1 MEYYSNRLC
10 ISMRELVDGG
20 IMSESNY
27 KQLASRGRIDVVRR
41 GGGATGCY
49 ALVALDSLPQRFL
62 DKVDLSMMSP
72 FNQWAKAN
80 YVLNQQALLFYLDY
94 NLCGKKLKS
103 RDAITFAVNASL
115 LDLLFGIKNNHNVF
129 NRVFGGKINW
139 DIISEFLK
147 TNQSNYGH
155 TLPLSRTRLLERL
168 RMYQRF
174 GLSALISRKYGN
186 QNARKKI

>member
-1 MEYYSNRLC
+1 MEYYGDRFC

-41 GGGATGCY
+41 GGGAKGCY
-49 ALVALDSLPQRFL
+49 ALVAVDSLPQRFL
-62 DKVDLSMMSP
+62 DKVNLSMLSP
-72 FNQWAKAN
+72 FSQWIKAN
-80 YVLNQQALLFYLDY
+80 YALNQQALLFYLDY
-94 NLCGKKLKS
+94 NLCGKKIKS
-103 RDAITFAVNASL
+103 RDAISLAVNASL
-115 LDLLFGIKNNHNVF
+115 LNLLLEIKKNHNVS

-147 TNQSNYGH
+147 TNQSRYGH
-155 TLPLSRTRLLERL
+155 TLPLSRTRLFERL

-174 GLSALISRKYGN
+174 GLSALISRKYDN